1 MKNKK
6 RKAFVLV
13 EIIVGFALI
22 GLLASVVFPSITAT
36 KVGMSKVE
44 KKTTVIDQAQR
55 ITQTLKAPS
64 QVNNDLLN
72 HLIEGDLIDY
82 KDSLLTDDL
91 IASIFINSVSENY
104 QMYTVEVKYMGEDI
118 GAKFQATRNFK

>member
-64 QVNNDLLN
+64 EVNSDLLN

-104 QMYTVEVKYMGEDI
+104 QIYTVEVKYMGEDI